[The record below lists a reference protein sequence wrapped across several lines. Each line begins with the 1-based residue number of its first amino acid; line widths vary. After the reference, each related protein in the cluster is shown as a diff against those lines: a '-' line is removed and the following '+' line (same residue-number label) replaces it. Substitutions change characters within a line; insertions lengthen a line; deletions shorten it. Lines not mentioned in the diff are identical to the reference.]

1 MTIFPHILD
10 NIMKRLTKIDPQE
23 IERASFK
30 IIENEFY
37 HETSIDPAKLDADTF
52 KVIQRVIHATGD
64 FSFAHSLV
72 FHSQAI
78 TNGIEAIRAGKNI
91 YCDVTMAASGIS
103 EKMLANH
110 GGRVICHINDQTI
123 AEEARLQGKTRT
135 ETALA
140 KIEHENI
147 GIISIGNAPTALV
160 KAMLMIESG
169 RVAPELLVGV
179 PVGFVNAA
187 ESKAILLEKDYPFI
201 TCKGRKGGTPVA
213 VAIVNALIRLA
224 A

>member
-1 MTIFPHILD
+1 
-10 NIMKRLTKIDPQE
+10 MKRLTKIDPQE
-23 IERASFK
+23 IEQASFT
-30 IIENEFY
+30 IIKNEFFD
-37 HETSIDPAKLDADTF
+37 ETSIDPATLDADTF

-64 FSFAHSLV
+64 FSFAHTLV

-78 TNGIEAIRAGKNI
+78 AKGIEAVRSGKNI

-103 EKMLANH
+103 EKMLADY
-110 GGRVICHINDQTI
+110 GGNVICHINDQTI
-123 AEEARLQGKTRT
+123 AEEARREGKTRT

-140 KIEHENI
+140 RIEDDNI

-160 KAMLMIESG
+160 KAMQLQENG
-169 RVAPELLVGV
+169 RITPALLVGV

-187 ESKAILLEKDYPFI
+187 ESKAILMEKDYPFI

-213 VAIVNALIRLA
+213 VAIVNAIIRLA
-224 A
+224 AQSDQG